1 MGNANLLMQ
10 IPGPSPRFGR
20 FVETARIFKD
30 PIQYF
35 DKHFKT
41 FGRIFGVLTQS
52 LTTPPSVSYPGT
64 ICIYGPELIRELC
77 SDHDSF
83 HRSALSHR
91 LYPAD
96 KVTPRTETLTRIMT
110 GLTHVRGDVHRAHRR
125 LILPAF
131 HKQKVKAYL
140 PDMVLETQRLM
151 DEWQVGEVYDLSRE
165 MRKLILR
172 ISARSLFGQTNQ
184 SEGERIGL
192 LIDQWVNFIMSEAHL
207 FPFDF
212 PGVPYRKWL
221 DLSHQI
227 ESATRR
233 IIIAKRANG
242 ADDGSLLSLLIQ
254 ATDEGGTGF
263 SEDDLVGHISL
274 MLWGSRDAAAA
285 ALIWTL
291 LLSSL
296 HAEVQEAMVDEFAIL
311 AGSPPT
317 LEQIEKLNHTEYA
330 LKESLRLLPPF
341 PLVNRVASPGG
352 SLGGYVV
359 PEGAEVIMS
368 IYHTHRIPELYLEPF
383 AFRPH
388 RWQSIHPDTFEYMP
402 FGGGPRMCPGS
413 SLAWQELV
421 VAIAMLMQRFR
432 FEIVDHARVDRVVK
446 LGLLPKQNLPMRV
459 LPQDREFSKSVKPI
473 LGNIH
478 EMVST
483 LPQ

>member
-1 MGNANLLMQ
+1 
-10 IPGPSPRFGR
+10 
-20 FVETARIFKD
+20 
-30 PIQYF
+30 
-35 DKHFKT
+35 
-41 FGRIFGVLTQS
+41 
-52 LTTPPSVSYPGT
+52 
-64 ICIYGPELIRELC
+64 
-77 SDHDSF
+77 
-83 HRSALSHR
+83 
-91 LYPAD
+91 
-96 KVTPRTETLTRIMT
+96 
-110 GLTHVRGDVHRAHRR
+110 
-125 LILPAF
+125 
-131 HKQKVKAYL
+131 
-140 PDMVLETQRLM
+140 
-151 DEWQVGEVYDLSRE
+151 
-165 MRKLILR
+165 
-172 ISARSLFGQTNQ
+172 
-184 SEGERIGL
+184 
-192 LIDQWVNFIMSEAHL
+192 
-207 FPFDF
+207 
-212 PGVPYRKWL
+212 
-221 DLSHQI
+221 
-227 ESATRR
+227 
-233 IIIAKRANG
+233 
-242 ADDGSLLSLLIQ
+242 LLIQ